1 MTSELLKHNE
11 LGAKGEEIAFFYLIK
26 NDYKVLEK
34 NWRFKHKEIDIIA
47 TKDNLLIIVEVK
59 SRSNDYF
66 EQPQDAVNRKKQKF
80 IIDATNSYIEKF
92 DIDMEVRFDIISV
105 IFKDG
110 KHKIEHIEDAFYP
123 LV

>member
-1 MTSELLKHNE
+1 
-11 LGAKGEEIAFFYLIK
+11 
-26 NDYKVLEK
+26 
-34 NWRFKHKEIDIIA
+34 
-47 TKDNLLIIVEVK
+47 
-59 SRSNDYF
+59 
-66 EQPQDAVNRKKQKF
+66 VNRKKQKF